1 MTLSAAKDSLTAGDD
16 ASRQRVGSF
25 KQAITESMT
34 ILGRI
39 PKVLFVGQSV
49 KYDGQAQFDTF
60 SGVPVEKRIE
70 MPVAEDFQL
79 GFCTGLS
86 LQGYLPICFYPR
98 MDFLIL
104 AANQLVNHLDK
115 IPLMSGYKPKVI
127 IRTVVGQIKPLNAGL
142 QHTQDHTEALRLML
156 KTVKVDQICHAD
168 EVYSAYHR
176 ALEYEYSTIIVENP
190 KELC

>member
-1 MTLSAAKDSLTAGDD
+1 MGDVLT
-16 ASRQRVGSF
+16 F
-25 KQAITESMT
+25 KQAVTDAMT
-34 ILGRI
+34 MLAQH
-39 PKVLFVGQSV
+39 PKALFVGQSV
-49 KYDGQAQFDTF
+49 RYDGQAQFDTF
-60 SGVPVEKRIE
+60 SGVHMDKRIE

-98 MDFLIL
+98 MDFLLL

-115 IPLMSGYKPKVI
+115 IPLMSGYRPKVI

-156 KTVKVDQICHAD
+156 KSIRVDQIQHAD
-168 EVYSAYHR
+168 EVMPAYQR
-176 ALEYEYSTIIVENP
+176 ALESDNSTIIVENP
-190 KELC
+190 CTP